1 MENKYQRKQIVPK
14 STKADK
20 MFYMRP
26 PSPTQAEK
34 DADRLEELKEQ
45 FKINKCVNNVNG
57 GSSSK
62 INPIDRPTISR
73 LLCIDTTFR
82 HNYTTTKSSDFIYTC
97 PENIKKV
104 TSLKISAI
112 EIPNNWYAFSDAL
125 MNNIFTVTDNITKV
139 VYVFKIPEGNYT
151 SDDISSITL
160 IQVSPTTPGIPDKAI
175 TVDIITSKTT
185 IFLRNTGNYTINFEV
200 PGLLLQQTAGW
211 SLGFRKSTYVGIK
224 EITSEGSYSA
234 SFDNYFFVDVDDYQ
248 SNFVTDAVVSVTH
261 GLNGVPFYLGNT
273 IMARIPVTTNSNSVM
288 FNNGSDLL
296 FKTREY
302 FGPVKLEKLRIR
314 LLNKFG
320 HVIDMNQNDYSIAF
334 EIKENYN

>member
-20 MFYMRP
+20 MFYLRP

-45 FKINKCVNNVNG
+45 FKINKCVSNVDG

-62 INPIDRPTISR
+62 INPIDRTTISR

-82 HNYTTTKSSDFIYTC
+82 HNYATTKSSDFIYTC

-160 IQVSPTTPGIPDKAI
+160 IQVSPITPGIPDKAI

-185 IFLRNTGNYTINFEV
+185 IFLRNTGEGKVCTNCWTDDDISDPPQSYVDWCVLVVNSIN
-200 PGLLLQQTAGW
+200 
-211 SLGFRKSTYVGIK
+211 LGGYSYPLKDYLDVAK
-224 EITSEGSYSA
+224 ERFQKIIEDYKISY
-234 SFDNYFFVDVDDYQ
+234 
-248 SNFVTDAVVSVTH
+248 
-261 GLNGVPFYLGNT
+261 L
-273 IMARIPVTTNSNSVM
+273 
-288 FNNGSDLL
+288 
-296 FKTREY
+296 
-302 FGPVKLEKLRIR
+302 
-314 LLNKFG
+314 
-320 HVIDMNQNDYSIAF
+320 
-334 EIKENYN
+334 

>member
-1 MENKYQRKQIVPK
+1 MERKYMVQK
-14 STKADK
+14 SSKKDK
-20 MFYMRP
+20 MFYTRP
-26 PSPTQAEK
+26 PSPSQTEK
-34 DADRLEELKEQ
+34 DLQRLEDLKEQ
-45 FKINKCVNNVNG
+45 FKINMCVNNSEG

-73 LLCIDTTFR
+73 LLCIDTVFR

-104 TSLKISAI
+104 TSLKISSI
-112 EIPNNWYAFSDAL
+112 EIPTNWYSFSDAL
-125 MNNIFTVTDNITKV
+125 MNNTFRVTDNITKI
-139 VYVFKIPEGNYT
+139 VYTFRIPEGNYS
-151 SDDISSITL
+151 SDDMSSVTL
-160 IQVSPTTPGIPDKAI
+160 IQDSPSTPGIPDKTI

-185 IFLRNTGNYTINFEV
+185 LFLRSTGNYTVDFEV

-211 SLGFRKSTYVGIK
+211 SLGFRKPRYVSVK
-224 EITSEGSYSA
+224 EITSEGSYSSA
-234 SFDNYFFVDVDDYQ
+234 FDNYFFIDVDDYQ
-248 SNFVTDAVVSVTH
+248 SNFVTDAVVSVNH

-273 IMARIPVTTNSNSVM
+273 IMARIPITTNTNSVM